1 MLLNYKQNEIS
12 LKVFADAYHAFDHPG
27 IDIVELGYIVR
38 SNPEAAAEARQ
49 ITREFLDEWL

>member
-1 MLLNYKQNEIS
+1 MLLK
-12 LKVFADAYHAFDHPG
+12 KVFADAYHAFDHPG